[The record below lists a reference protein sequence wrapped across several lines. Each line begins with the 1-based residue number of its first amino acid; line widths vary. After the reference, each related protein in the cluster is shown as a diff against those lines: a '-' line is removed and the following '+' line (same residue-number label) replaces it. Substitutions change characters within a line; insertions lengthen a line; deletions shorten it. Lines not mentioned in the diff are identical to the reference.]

1 MQKHNHSHLP
11 PCVAGLPWRV
21 QDVRVHAVPRGA
33 YAALAVLLAL
43 LGACALG
50 QAATFPFNGSFELVA
65 GGQPVGWQV
74 EGAWFIRPDAATD
87 GRNGLSVFGDF
98 GKQGARL
105 ATVGYLRVKDEPLT
119 LSFTYSSPTG
129 NVSYG
134 LEFCDALGHPLAIGA
149 WESLPTADTTTR
161 YVREIALPEAVEIPA
176 PPPAEPPA
184 TPAEGAAPA
193 TQPAPAA
200 PAEGTPPAAPPAPA
214 APAEGTAPAAQPTP
228 AAPAEGAAPAAAPA
242 TEATPATETAPAPEP
257 ATAPPATVQVHYDSV
272 RLVFRLEADGAR
284 IKLDDVRLKR
294 ETAFVPLPAPPKI
307 KAELRP
313 NLLPNGGFAMA
324 GECDPRGWT
333 ALSDTHHAADLATA
347 IPQSNFLSLQS
358 ARGLGA
364 AWLSDP
370 VLLDGA
376 LPYRLQANVAAAET
390 PDCRL
395 RLLVAVLDPQD
406 SAAVWLQQAEEV
418 PVGQNGAVMLSLPRL
433 WTKPGAVCARVG
445 FEVLPGASGTAQ
457 IRSAALYPEPL
468 SVSVRSAAVAG
479 GFRRPSDVSLFVAA
493 VNNTYAALKPKAM
506 LQTYDADGKL
516 VSGETRAIVIG
527 SRSAAYFPYKPK
539 LPGSGSYRL
548 AVRIVNAGLELGSA
562 SYEFRVGEVASLP
575 VPTE

>member
-1 MQKHNHSHLP
+1 MQKHNHSHNP
-11 PCVAGLPWRV
+11 ARGSGQPWRV
-21 QDVRVHAVPRGA
+21 QDVRAHALGVQDVRAHAVA
-33 YAALAVLLAL
+33 AVLLGL

-74 EGAWFIRPDAATD
+74 EGAWFVRPDAATD

-105 ATVGYLRVKDEPLT
+105 ATVGYLRVTHEPLT
-119 LSFTYSSPTG
+119 LSFTYFSRTG
-129 NVSYG
+129 NVSCG

-161 YVREIALPEAVEIPA
+161 YVREIALPETVEVPA

-184 TPAEGAAPA
+184 APAEGAAPA

-200 PAEGTPPAAPPAPA
+200 PAEGT
-214 APAEGTAPAAQPTP
+214 
-228 AAPAEGAAPAAAPA
+228 APAAAPA
-242 TEATPATETAPAPEP
+242 TEAASAAETTPAPEP
-257 ATAPPATVQVHYDSV
+257 APAPPATVQVHYDSV
-272 RLVFRLEADGAR
+272 RLVFRLEADGAQIR
-284 IKLDDVRLKR
+284 LDNVKLTHD
-294 ETAFVPLPAPPKI
+294 TTNVPPPAPPKI
-307 KAELRP
+307 RAELRP

-395 RLLVAVLDPQD
+395 RLVVACLDPQD

-418 PVGQNGAVMLSLPRL
+418 PVGQSGAVTLSLPRL
-433 WTKPGAVCARVG
+433 WTKPGAVRVRVG

-493 VNNTYAALKPKAM
+493 VNNTYAALKPKAV
-506 LQTYDADGKL
+506 LQTYDADGAL
-516 VSGETRAIVIG
+516 VSSETRAIVIG

-539 LPGSGSYRL
+539 LRSSGSYRL
-548 AVRIVNAGLELGSA
+548 AVRIVNSGLELGSS
-562 SYEFRVGEVASLP
+562 SYQFRVGEVAPLP
-575 VPTE
+575 APAE